1 MGRRVT
7 RPALA
12 RVATALPK
20 GPRRPRF
27 SKAPVIHRIRAHSPN
42 RRHRRGG
49 SISRSGFGRLLV
61 SHIRQTEQ
69 SRGTRATK
77 GGLALVLCATFA
89 FLLPSTASTR
99 PTPASQPPRAAAPI
113 SLDGMAREI
122 VYLVNIERAQ
132 HALPPLRVNDRLTVD
147 AKLQATQIAETGVLD
162 HVILSGPYPTPR
174 ERAEAA
180 GYNWNALG
188 ENLALGFTDAPSAVA
203 AWMRSPGH
211 RANILAGGYSET
223 GVVLAPDARGRL
235 IFVQTFGAPE

>member
-1 MGRRVT
+1 
-7 RPALA
+7 
-12 RVATALPK
+12 
-20 GPRRPRF
+20 
-27 SKAPVIHRIRAHSPN
+27 
-42 RRHRRGG
+42 
-49 SISRSGFGRLLV
+49 LLV
-61 SHIRQTEQ
+61 SHIDQTER
-69 SRGTRATK
+69 SYAGAVTRGI
-77 GGLALVLCATFA
+77 LILMLCIVFA

-99 PTPASQPPRAAAPI
+99 TAPPTHPRRVAVPM

-132 HALPPLRVNDRLTVD
+132 HSLPPLRVNPRLTAD
-147 AKLQATQIAETGVLD
+147 AQLQASQIAETGVLD

-174 ERAEAA
+174 LRAEAA

-203 AWMRSPGH
+203 AWMQSPGH

-223 GVVLAPDARGRL
+223 GVVLAPDMRGRL